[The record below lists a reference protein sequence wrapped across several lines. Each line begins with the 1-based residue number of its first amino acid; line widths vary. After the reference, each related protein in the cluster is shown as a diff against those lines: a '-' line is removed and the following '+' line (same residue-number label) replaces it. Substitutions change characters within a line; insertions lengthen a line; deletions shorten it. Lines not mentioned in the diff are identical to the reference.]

1 MVRGL
6 DALTSPT
13 LKHVREHWWN
23 DAFAEFLE
31 QALRPKPGK
40 RMLDVGCGTG
50 TAEVCL
56 SRLHVSQLQL
66 FGVDLSLEHVRQA
79 HDHIGGMNAR
89 AGFASADACHLPFP
103 DASFDSTYCVAVLQ
117 HVRDLPRAL
126 AEFVRVTRPGGRIL
140 AVEPDNAGR
149 YWFSSLPSGVHAFE
163 LARRFFAAL
172 AAARGEAPPFALGP
186 SLPGLFHASGI
197 QPLSVHLFPVSVS
210 YLGAPPA
217 ALWEARARAIDDAT
231 QHAPDESLRRLGRDY
246 AAAVTQYGKDA
257 AGAGAGFVEIQ
268 NTLLFASVG
277 QRPDAE

>member
-50 TAEVCL
+50 TAEVSL
-56 SRLHVSQLQL
+56 SRLRVSQLQL
-66 FGVDLSLEHVRQA
+66 FGVDLSLERVRQA
-79 HDHIGGMNAR
+79 RDNAAGMNAR
-89 AGFASADACHLPFP
+89 AGFASADACWLPFP
-103 DASFDSTYCVAVLQ
+103 DASFDCTYCVAVLQ
-117 HVRDLPRAL
+117 HVRDIAQAL

-149 YWFSSLPSGVHAFE
+149 YWFSSLPSGMHAFE
-163 LARRFFAAL
+163 LGRGFFAAV
-172 AAARGEAPPFALGP
+172 ASARGEAPPAAIGP
-186 SLPGLFHASGI
+186 SLPGLFQDAGI
-197 QPLSVHLFPVSVS
+197 EPLSVDLFPVSVS
-210 YLGAPPA
+210 YLGVPPP
-217 ALWEARARAIDDAT
+217 ALWEVRARAIEAAVG
-231 QHAPDESLRRLGRDY
+231 QAPDESLRRLGKDYSAAVAQYARD
-246 AAAVTQYGKDA
+246 AAA
-257 AGAGAGFVEIQ
+257 AGPSFVEIQ
-268 NTLLFASVG
+268 NTMLFASVG